1 MYSVDKR
8 ANRSHNGQHNGHPQI
23 LNYEESRMDLKLK
36 SQDFLEMFELNLP
49 DVDTSRIEAATAE
62 ILEAVGEDPQREG
75 LLKTPERVARAYEEL
90 LSGYR
95 VDPSKLINGAVF
107 NVEYDDMVIVRD
119 IEFYSLCEHHMLP
132 FIGRAHVAYISS
144 GKVIGLS
151 KIPRIVD
158 MFARRLQ
165 VQERMTHQIAEFI
178 NEVLEPQGVAVVLE
192 GVHMCSMMRG
202 VKKHD
207 SSMTT
212 SAMLG
217 TFRDDSKTRAEFLAH
232 ISRNSHQ
239 GGFGL

>member
-1 MYSVDKR
+1 MEIFNAMTANMDDGHDVLESMHSKFLSEEFIR
-8 ANRSHNGQHNGHPQI
+8 AFELGLPPV
-23 LNYEESRMDLKLK
+23 NYES
-36 SQDFLEMFELNLP
+36 
-49 DVDTSRIEAATAE
+49 IEAATSE
-62 ILEAVGEDPQREG
+62 ILHAVGEDAHREG
-75 LLKTPERVARAYEEL
+75 LQRTPHRVAKMYDEL

-95 VDPSKLINGAVF
+95 TDPKKLINDALFEVD
-107 NVEYDDMVIVRD
+107 YSDMVIVKN

-132 FIGRAHVAYISS
+132 FLGHVHVAYIPN

-165 VQERMTHQIAEFI
+165 VQERMTRQIAGFI
-178 NEVLEPQGVAVVLE
+178 AEVLNPLGVAVVAE

-202 VKKHD
+202 VKKSD

-217 TFRDDSKTRAEFLAH
+217 VFHVDSVTRGEFLAH
-232 ISRNSHQ
+232 LGRAQSA
-239 GGFGL
+239 L

>member
-1 MYSVDKR
+1 MDSLFGKHVSTVNGDSMLDEMNMKLLSDDFKR
-8 ANRSHNGQHNGHPQI
+8 AFELDLRPVDHDAIESATVGI
-23 LNYEESRMDLKLK
+23 LN
-36 SQDFLEMFELNLP
+36 
-49 DVDTSRIEAATAE
+49 
-62 ILEAVGEDPQREG
+62 AVGEDPSREG
-75 LLKTPERVARAYEEL
+75 LQKTPTRVAKAYDEL

-95 VDPSKLINGAVF
+95 IDAAKLINDALF
-107 NVEYDDMVIVRD
+107 DVEYHDMVIVKN

-132 FIGRAHVAYISS
+132 FYGHVSVAYIPN

-165 VQERMTHQIAEFI
+165 VQERMTHQIADFI
-178 NEVLEPQGVAVVLE
+178 DEVLHPMGVAVVAE

-202 VKKHD
+202 VKKAD

-217 TFRDDSKTRAEFLAH
+217 QFRENSITRSEFLAH
-232 ISRNSHQ
+232 LERGSR
-239 GGFGL
+239 G